1 MSEALPP
8 PIIPQSPEELTA
20 EWVTS
25 ALRARGV
32 VKKGK
37 ITELHSEILGEGEGF
52 LGLIVRLYLRFDPP
66 EPDAPQRMIAKLP
79 IGLAQNRA
87 LGEVLGAYERE
98 IRFYEELARD
108 VELSTPHCY
117 YTAMDP
123 NPFEGREEQALRFL
137 KRIPSWI
144 MRALIPLLLWLA
156 RRSERRYI
164 LLLEDLAPARVGDQ
178 IAGCTPVA
186 AERILRELAVAQASL
201 WNSPRFEPLI
211 WLARID
217 LLPRAS
223 QAMLRRNRGAFF
235 RQFGNDLPPS
245 ILGLSKWLDANGVA
259 LMNHLGSPP
268 VTLVH
273 GDYRLDNLFF
283 QGSGDELTVT
293 AVDWQGVGC
302 ARGPLDVAYFITG
315 NLDLEVGVE
324 AESSLVRAYHEEL
337 LTRGVRGYP
346 FEGCWRDYQLSKLF
360 LLHRFMSGEGLI
372 DLSHERG
379 QLLLRRNLERLLAR
393 LPQENLDTLLH

>member
-1 MSEALPP
+1 MSAALTLPT
-8 PIIPQSPEELTA
+8 IPQSSKELTA
-20 EWVTS
+20 EWVTL

-32 VKKGK
+32 VKRGTV
-37 ITELHSEILGEGEGF
+37 TEVRSEILGEGEGF
-52 LGLIVRLYLRFDPP
+52 IGLIVRLHLRFDPP
-66 EPDAPQRMIAKLP
+66 EPDAPERIIAKLP

-87 LGEVLGAYERE
+87 LGELLGAYERE
-98 IRFYEELARD
+98 IRFYEELAPV
-108 VELSTPHCY
+108 VELNTPHCY
-117 YTAMDP
+117 YTAMDR
-123 NPFEGREEQALRFL
+123 NPFEGREAQTLRFL
-137 KRIPSWI
+137 GRLPSWI
-144 MRALIPLLLWLA
+144 MRALFPLLLGLA
-156 RRSERRYI
+156 RRIKRRYI

-178 IAGCTPVA
+178 IAGCTPVV
-186 AERILRELAVAQASL
+186 AERILRELAVAQAGL

-235 RQFGNDLPPS
+235 KQFGKHLPPS
-245 ILGLSKWLDANGVA
+245 ILGLSNWLNTNGVA

-268 VTLVH
+268 LTLVH

-283 QGSGDELTVT
+283 EGSGDELSLT

-315 NLDLEVGVE
+315 NLDPDVGVE
-324 AESSLVRAYHEEL
+324 AESSLVRAYHQEL
-337 LTRGVRGYP
+337 LARGVSGYP

-379 QLLLRRNLERLLAR
+379 QLLLQRNLERLLAR
-393 LPQENLDTLLH
+393 LPQENLDALLH